1 MSNIYDYELPELNS
15 EIFTTEFKSDNVEIK
30 TIVSNTLTTSQTFT
44 QECDEWVVVLQGC
57 AKIEMD
63 GVVYKLKKGNTL
75 FIPANKE
82 HKLLKTKKVV
92 VWLAVYIF
100 NHQGCQIK

>member
-1 MSNIYDYELPELNS
+1 MNNIYDYELPELDS
-15 EIFTTEFKSDNVEIK
+15 ESFQTLLSHKNVEIK
-30 TIVSNTLTTSQTFT
+30 TIVSNTLSSPQTFK

-63 GVVYKLKKGNTL
+63 GIIHKLKKGETL
-75 FIPANKE
+75 FIPVNKE

-92 VWLAVYIF
+92 VWLAVYI
-100 NHQGCQIK
+100 K

>member
-1 MSNIYDYELPELNS
+1 MSNLYDYALPELDS
-15 EIFTTEFKSDNVEIK
+15 ESFQTLLSHKNVEIK
-30 TIVSNTLTTSQTFT
+30 TIISNTLSTPQTFK

-63 GVVYKLKKGNTL
+63 GIIHKLKKGATL

-92 VWLAVYIF
+92 VWLAVYI
-100 NHQGCQIK
+100 K